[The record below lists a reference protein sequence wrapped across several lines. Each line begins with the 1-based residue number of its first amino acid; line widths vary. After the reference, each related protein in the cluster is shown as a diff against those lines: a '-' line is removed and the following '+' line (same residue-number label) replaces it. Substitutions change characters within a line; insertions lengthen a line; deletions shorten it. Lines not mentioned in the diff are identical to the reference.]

1 MTKPVEPA
9 RDILSDR
16 DLVISSIYSE
26 TWFYSGTNQITT
38 LNWLAQVHEI
48 YNDDIE
54 GDHVQLC
61 A

>member
-1 MTKPVEPA
+1 MCFEIE
-9 RDILSDR
+9 RDETCRSD
-16 DLVISSIYSE
+16 LIVISSIYSE
-26 TWFYSGTNQITT
+26 AWFYSGTNQITT

-54 GDHVQLC
+54 CDHVQLC